1 MECRY
6 PNLELLEYKV
16 KSFLNSDSEAKK
28 KLNIKQITKKT
39 RLEFDTY
46 VFPQTWGSTALG
58 FDVNEKGEA
67 MFAGQAFTKAYTT
80 VIYEYVTD
88 IYFVFFDGRFCY
100 CIENANEKF
109 LSDLKNCDLASRSE
123 AMKLY

>member
-6 PNLELLEYKV
+6 PNLELLEYQV
-16 KSFLNSDSEAKK
+16 KSFLNSDEESKK
-28 KLNIKQITKKT
+28 KLNIKQITKKK

-58 FDVNEKGEA
+58 FDVNEKGET
-67 MFAGQAFTKAYTT
+67 MFGGQAFTKAYTT
-80 VIYEYVTD
+80 VIYEHVTD
-88 IYFVFFDGRFCY
+88 IYFIFFGSRFCY
-100 CIENANEKF
+100 LVENANEKF